1 MNTMIN
7 AMNQHTNDQD
17 MSANSVTLNSLEQL
31 CALTTVVA
39 DTGDLNA
46 IIQFRPLDA
55 TTNPSLI
62 TAAASL
68 PENKGL
74 IEDAYAQAQQQ
85 GLSGEPLLNQ
95 TIDILTVNVGIE
107 ILKVIDGRVSTEI
120 DPNFSY
126 DTDATIERGLQLIQ
140 LYEQAGI
147 DKNRVLIKIAAT
159 WEGIQAAK
167 VLEQQ
172 GIHCNLTLI
181 FGLAQAAACADAKV
195 TLISPFV
202 GRILDWYKAHENKD
216 SYPIEQDPGVQSVKE
231 IYYYYKQHHINTQ
244 VMGAS
249 FRSTEQVLALAGCD
263 LLTIAP
269 ALLDQLRNSVS
280 DVTPQLSTEL
290 AQHAKA
296 QNQLHLTQ
304 NEFKKM
310 LNQDQMAFELLQSG
324 VDGFIKAREQL
335 SQQLRKSFGIGEL
348 EK

>member
-1 MNTMIN
+1 MMTTMNNT
-7 AMNQHTNDQD
+7 
-17 MSANSVTLNSLEQL
+17 SNSIDKNSLAQL
-31 CALTTVVA
+31 CELTTVVA
-39 DTGDLNA
+39 DTGDLSA
-46 IIQFRPLDA
+46 IAQFKPIDA

-68 PENKGL
+68 PENNAL
-74 IEDAYAQAQQQ
+74 IEAAFAQAQQQ

-95 TIDILTVNVGIE
+95 TIDILTVKLGIE
-107 ILKVIDGRVSTEI
+107 ILNLIDGRVSTEV

-126 DTDATIERGLQLIQ
+126 NTEATIARALQTIE

-147 DKNRVLIKIAAT
+147 SKERVLIKIAAT

-181 FGLAQAAACADAKV
+181 FGLAQAAACADANV

-202 GRILDWYKAHENKD
+202 GRILDWYKAFEKKD
-216 SYPIEQDPGVQSVKE
+216 SYAIEQDPGVVSVKQ
-231 IYYYYKQHHINTQ
+231 IYNYYKQHGISTQ

-269 ALLDQLRNSVS
+269 ALLDQLKSSTVKVS
-280 DVTPQLSTEL
+280 PQLSKQL
-290 AQHAKA
+290 AQSADVMPKLTLDA
-296 QNQLHLTQ
+296 QRFDAMMNI
-304 NEFKKM
+304 
-310 LNQDQMAFELLQSG
+310 DQMAFELLQSG

-335 SQQLRKSFGIGEL
+335 SQRLRKSFGIGDL
-348 EK
+348 ES

>member
-1 MNTMIN
+1 MMTTMNNT
-7 AMNQHTNDQD
+7 
-17 MSANSVTLNSLEQL
+17 SNSIDKNSLAQL
-31 CALTTVVA
+31 CELTTVVA
-39 DTGDLNA
+39 DTGDLAA
-46 IIQFRPLDA
+46 IAQFKPIDA

-68 PENKGL
+68 PENNAL
-74 IEDAYAQAQQQ
+74 IEAAFAQAQQQ

-95 TIDILTVNVGIE
+95 TIDILTVKLGIE
-107 ILKVIDGRVSTEI
+107 ILNLIDGRVSTEV

-126 DTDATIERGLQLIQ
+126 NTEATIARALQTIE

-147 DKNRVLIKIAAT
+147 SKERVLIKIAAT

-167 VLEQQ
+167 ALEKQ

-181 FGLAQAAACADAKV
+181 FGLAQAAACADANV

-202 GRILDWYKAHENKD
+202 GRILDWYKAFEKKD
-216 SYPIEQDPGVQSVKE
+216 SYAIEQDPGVVSVKQ
-231 IYYYYKQHHINTQ
+231 IYNYYKQHGISTQ

-269 ALLDQLRNSVS
+269 ALLDQLKNSTVKVS
-280 DVTPQLSTEL
+280 PQLSKQL
-290 AQHAKA
+290 AQSADVMPKLTLDA
-296 QNQLHLTQ
+296 QRFDAMMNI
-304 NEFKKM
+304 
-310 LNQDQMAFELLQSG
+310 DQMAFELLQSG

-335 SQQLRKSFGIGEL
+335 SQRLRKSFGIGDL
-348 EK
+348 ES

>member
-1 MNTMIN
+1 MMTTMNNT
-7 AMNQHTNDQD
+7 
-17 MSANSVTLNSLEQL
+17 SNSIDKNSLAQL
-31 CALTTVVA
+31 CELTTVVA
-39 DTGDLNA
+39 DTGDLSA
-46 IIQFRPLDA
+46 IAQFKPIDA

-68 PENKGL
+68 PENNAL
-74 IEDAYAQAQQQ
+74 IEAAFAQAQQQ

-95 TIDILTVNVGIE
+95 TIDILTVKLGIE
-107 ILKVIDGRVSTEI
+107 ILNLIDGRVSTEV

-126 DTDATIERGLQLIQ
+126 NTEATIARALQTIE

-147 DKNRVLIKIAAT
+147 SKERVLIKIAAT

-181 FGLAQAAACADAKV
+181 FGLAQAAACADANV

-202 GRILDWYKAHENKD
+202 GRILDWYKAFEKKD
-216 SYPIEQDPGVQSVKE
+216 SYAIEQDPGVVSVKQ
-231 IYYYYKQHHINTQ
+231 IYNYYKQHGISTQ

-249 FRSTEQVLALAGCD
+249 FRSTEQVRALAGCD

-269 ALLDQLRNSVS
+269 ALLDQLKNSTVKVS
-280 DVTPQLSTEL
+280 PQLSKQL
-290 AQHAKA
+290 AQSADVMPKLTLDA
-296 QNQLHLTQ
+296 QRFDAMMN
-304 NEFKKM
+304 N
-310 LNQDQMAFELLQSG
+310 DQMAFELLQSG

-335 SQQLRKSFGIGEL
+335 SQRLRKSFGIGDL
-348 EK
+348 ES

>member
-1 MNTMIN
+1 MNTTM
-7 AMNQHTNDQD
+7 TNTSNTIDK
-17 MSANSVTLNSLEQL
+17 NSLAQL
-31 CALTTVVA
+31 CELTTVVA
-39 DTGDLNA
+39 DTGDLAA
-46 IIQFRPLDA
+46 IAQFKPIDA

-68 PENKGL
+68 PENKRL
-74 IEDAYAQAQQQ
+74 IEDAFAQAKQQ

-95 TIDILTVNVGIE
+95 TIDILTVKLGIE
-107 ILKVIDGRVSTEI
+107 ILKIIDGRVSTEV

-126 DTDATIERGLQLIQ
+126 NTEATIARGLQIIE

-147 DKNRVLIKIAAT
+147 SKERVLIKIAAT

-172 GIHCNLTLI
+172 GIRCNLTLI
-181 FGLAQAAACADAKV
+181 FGLAQAAACADAKA

-202 GRILDWYKAHENKD
+202 GRILDWYKAFEKKD
-216 SYPIEQDPGVQSVKE
+216 SYAIEQDPGVQSVKE
-231 IYYYYKQHHINTQ
+231 IYHYYKQHHIVTQ

-269 ALLDQLRNSVS
+269 ALLDQLKNSTVT
-280 DVTPQLSTEL
+280 VTPQLSKQL
-290 AQHAKA
+290 AQQADAMPKLTLS
-296 QNQLHLTQ
+296 QLDF
-304 NEFKKM
+304 NAM
-310 LNQDQMAFELLQSG
+310 INQDQMAFELLQSG

-335 SQQLRKSFGIGEL
+335 SQQLRKSFGIGDL
-348 EK
+348 ES

>member
-1 MNTMIN
+1 MMTTMNNT
-7 AMNQHTNDQD
+7 
-17 MSANSVTLNSLEQL
+17 SNSIDKNSLAQL
-31 CALTTVVA
+31 CELTTVVA
-39 DTGDLNA
+39 DTGDLSA
-46 IIQFRPLDA
+46 IAQFKPIDA

-68 PENKGL
+68 PENNAL
-74 IEDAYAQAQQQ
+74 IEAAFAQAQQQ

-95 TIDILTVNVGIE
+95 TIDILTVKLGIE
-107 ILKVIDGRVSTEI
+107 ILNLIDGRVSTEV

-126 DTDATIERGLQLIQ
+126 NTEATIARALQTIE

-147 DKNRVLIKIAAT
+147 SKERVLIKIAAT

-167 VLEQQ
+167 ALEQQ

-181 FGLAQAAACADAKV
+181 FGLAQAAACADANV

-202 GRILDWYKAHENKD
+202 GRILDWYKAFEKKD
-216 SYPIEQDPGVQSVKE
+216 SYAIEQDPGVVSVKQ
-231 IYYYYKQHHINTQ
+231 IYNYYKQHGISTQ

-269 ALLDQLRNSVS
+269 ALLDQLKNSTVKVS
-280 DVTPQLSTEL
+280 PQLSKQL
-290 AQHAKA
+290 AQSADVMPKLTLDA
-296 QNQLHLTQ
+296 QKFDAMMN
-304 NEFKKM
+304 N
-310 LNQDQMAFELLQSG
+310 DQMAFELLQSG

-335 SQQLRKSFGIGEL
+335 SQRLRKSFGIGDL
-348 EK
+348 ES

>member
-1 MNTMIN
+1 MMTTMNNT
-7 AMNQHTNDQD
+7 
-17 MSANSVTLNSLEQL
+17 SNSIDKNSLAQL
-31 CALTTVVA
+31 CELTTVVA
-39 DTGDLNA
+39 DTGDLAA
-46 IIQFRPLDA
+46 IAQFKPIDA

-68 PENKGL
+68 PENNAL
-74 IEDAYAQAQQQ
+74 IEAAFAQAQQQ

-95 TIDILTVNVGIE
+95 TIDILTVKLGVE
-107 ILKVIDGRVSTEI
+107 ILNLIDGRVSTEV

-126 DTDATIERGLQLIQ
+126 NTEATIARALQTIE

-147 DKNRVLIKIAAT
+147 SKERVLIKIAAT

-181 FGLAQAAACADAKV
+181 FGLAQAAACADANV

-202 GRILDWYKAHENKD
+202 GRILDWYKAFEKKD
-216 SYPIEQDPGVQSVKE
+216 SYAIEQDPGVGSVKQ
-231 IYYYYKQHHINTQ
+231 IYNYYKQHGISTQ

-269 ALLDQLRNSVS
+269 ALLDQLKSSTVKVS
-280 DVTPQLSTEL
+280 PQLSKQL
-290 AQHAKA
+290 AQSADVMPKLTLDA
-296 QNQLHLTQ
+296 QRFDAMMN
-304 NEFKKM
+304 N
-310 LNQDQMAFELLQSG
+310 DQMAFELLQSG

-335 SQQLRKSFGIGEL
+335 SQRLRKSFGIGDL
-348 EK
+348 ES

>member
-1 MNTMIN
+1 MNTIM
-7 AMNQHTNDQD
+7 TNTSNPFDK
-17 MSANSVTLNSLEQL
+17 NSLAQL
-31 CALTTVVA
+31 CELTTVVA
-39 DTGDLNA
+39 DTGDLAA
-46 IIQFRPLDA
+46 IAQFKPIDA

-74 IEDAYAQAQQQ
+74 IEDAFTQAQQQ

-95 TIDILTVNVGIE
+95 TIDILTVKLGIE
-107 ILKVIDGRVSTEI
+107 ILKLIDGRVSTEV

-126 DTDATIERGLQLIQ
+126 NSEATIARALQTIE

-147 DKNRVLIKIAAT
+147 SKERVLIKIAAT

-181 FGLAQAAACADAKV
+181 FGLAQAAACADASV

-202 GRILDWYKAHENKD
+202 GRILDWYKAFEKKD
-216 SYPIEQDPGVQSVKE
+216 SYDIEQDPGVLSVKQ
-231 IYYYYKQHHINTQ
+231 IYNYYKQHGISTQ

-269 ALLDQLRNSVS
+269 TLLDQLKATNVP
-280 DVTPQLSTEL
+280 VNQQLSIEQ
-290 AQHAKA
+290 AQQAEPMQRLNVTHAA
-296 QNQLHLTQ
+296 FD
-304 NEFKKM
+304 EM
-310 LNQDQMAFELLQSG
+310 LNQDQMAFELLQAG
-324 VDGFIKAREQL
+324 VDGFIKARDQL
-335 SQQLRKSFGIGEL
+335 SNQLRKSFGIGDL
-348 EK
+348 EN

>member
-1 MNTMIN
+1 MMTTMNNT
-7 AMNQHTNDQD
+7 
-17 MSANSVTLNSLEQL
+17 SNSIDKNSLAQL
-31 CALTTVVA
+31 CELTTVVA
-39 DTGDLNA
+39 DTGDLAA
-46 IIQFRPLDA
+46 IAQFKPIDA

-68 PENKGL
+68 PENNAL
-74 IEDAYAQAQQQ
+74 IEAAFAQAQQQ

-95 TIDILTVNVGIE
+95 TIDILTVKLGIE
-107 ILKVIDGRVSTEI
+107 ILNLIDGRVSTEV

-126 DTDATIERGLQLIQ
+126 NTEATIARALQTIE

-147 DKNRVLIKIAAT
+147 SKERVLIKIAAT

-181 FGLAQAAACADAKV
+181 FGLAQAAACADANV

-202 GRILDWYKAHENKD
+202 GRILDWYKAFEKKD
-216 SYPIEQDPGVQSVKE
+216 SYAIEQDPGVVSVKQ
-231 IYYYYKQHHINTQ
+231 IYNYYKQHGISTQ

-269 ALLDQLRNSVS
+269 ALLDQLKNSTVKVS
-280 DVTPQLSTEL
+280 PQLSKQL
-290 AQHAKA
+290 AQSADVMPKLTLDA
-296 QNQLHLTQ
+296 QRFDAMMN
-304 NEFKKM
+304 N
-310 LNQDQMAFELLQSG
+310 DQMAFELLQSG

-335 SQQLRKSFGIGEL
+335 SQRLRKSFGIGDL
-348 EK
+348 ES

>member
-1 MNTMIN
+1 MTNTSNTI
-7 AMNQHTNDQD
+7 DK
-17 MSANSVTLNSLEQL
+17 SSLAQL
-31 CALTTVVA
+31 CELTTVVA
-39 DTGDLNA
+39 DTGDLAA
-46 IIQFRPLDA
+46 IAQFKPIDA

-68 PENKGL
+68 PENKRL
-74 IEDAYAQAQQQ
+74 IEDAFSQAKQQ

-95 TIDILTVNVGIE
+95 TIDILTVKLGIE
-107 ILKVIDGRVSTEI
+107 ILKLIDGRVSTEV

-126 DTDATIERGLQLIQ
+126 NTEATIARGLQIIE

-147 DKNRVLIKIAAT
+147 SKERVLIKIAAT

-172 GIHCNLTLI
+172 GIRCNLTLI
-181 FGLAQAAACADAKV
+181 FGLAQAAACADAKA

-202 GRILDWYKAHENKD
+202 GRILDWYKAFEKKD
-216 SYPIEQDPGVQSVKE
+216 SYAIEQDPGVQSVKE
-231 IYYYYKQHHINTQ
+231 IYHYYKQHHIVTQ

-269 ALLDQLRNSVS
+269 ALLDQLKNSTVTF
-280 DVTPQLSTEL
+280 TPQLSKQL
-290 AQHAKA
+290 AQQADAMPKLTLS
-296 QNQLHLTQ
+296 QLDF
-304 NEFKKM
+304 NAM
-310 LNQDQMAFELLQSG
+310 INQDQMAFELLQSG

-335 SQQLRKSFGIGEL
+335 SQQLRKSFGIGDL
-348 EK
+348 EN

>member
-1 MNTMIN
+1 MNTTM
-7 AMNQHTNDQD
+7 TNT
-17 MSANSVTLNSLEQL
+17 NNTLDKNSLAQL
-31 CALTTVVA
+31 CELTTVVA
-39 DTGDLNA
+39 DTGDLAA
-46 IIQFRPLDA
+46 IAQFKPIDA

-74 IEDAYAQAQQQ
+74 IEDAFAQAEQQ

-95 TIDILTVNVGIE
+95 TIDILTVKLGIE
-107 ILKVIDGRVSTEI
+107 ILKLIDGRVSTEV

-126 DTDATIERGLQLIQ
+126 NTEATITRGLQIIE

-147 DKNRVLIKIAAT
+147 PKERVLIKIAAT

-172 GIHCNLTLI
+172 GICCNLTLI

-202 GRILDWYKAHENKD
+202 GRILDWYKAFDKKD
-216 SYPIEQDPGVQSVKE
+216 SYAIEQDPGVRSVKQ
-231 IYYYYKQHHINTQ
+231 IYNYYKQHGINTQ

-269 ALLDQLRNSVS
+269 ALLEQLKNSPQV
-280 DVTPQLSTEL
+280 VNAQLSTEL
-290 AQHAKA
+290 AQQAEATAK
-296 QNQLHLTQ
+296 QNLNQS
-304 NEFKKM
+304 EFDAM
-310 LNQDQMAFELLQSG
+310 MNQDQMAFELLQSG
-324 VDGFIKAREQL
+324 VDGFIKARAQL
-335 SQQLRKSFGIGEL
+335 SEQLRKSFGIGDL
-348 EK
+348 KS

>member
-1 MNTMIN
+1 MMTTMNNTSNNI
-7 AMNQHTNDQD
+7 DK
-17 MSANSVTLNSLEQL
+17 NSLAQL
-31 CALTTVVA
+31 CELTTVVA
-39 DTGDLNA
+39 DTGDLSA
-46 IIQFRPLDA
+46 IAQFKPIDA

-68 PENKGL
+68 PENNAL
-74 IEDAYAQAQQQ
+74 IEAAFAQAQQQ

-95 TIDILTVNVGIE
+95 TIDILTVKLGIE
-107 ILKVIDGRVSTEI
+107 ILNLIDGRVSTEV

-126 DTDATIERGLQLIQ
+126 NTEATIARALQTIE

-147 DKNRVLIKIAAT
+147 SKERVLIKIAAT

-181 FGLAQAAACADAKV
+181 FGLAQAAACADANV

-202 GRILDWYKAHENKD
+202 GRILDWYKAFEKKD
-216 SYPIEQDPGVQSVKE
+216 SYAIEQDPGVVSVKQ
-231 IYYYYKQHHINTQ
+231 IYNYYKQHGISTQ

-269 ALLDQLRNSVS
+269 ALLDQLKSSTVKVS
-280 DVTPQLSTEL
+280 PQLSKQL
-290 AQHAKA
+290 AQSADVMPKLTLDA
-296 QNQLHLTQ
+296 QKFDAMMN
-304 NEFKKM
+304 N
-310 LNQDQMAFELLQSG
+310 DQMAFELLQSG

-335 SQQLRKSFGIGEL
+335 SQRLRKSFGIGDL
-348 EK
+348 ES

>member
-1 MNTMIN
+1 MNTIM
-7 AMNQHTNDQD
+7 TNTSNTIDK
-17 MSANSVTLNSLEQL
+17 NSLAQL
-31 CALTTVVA
+31 CELTTVVA
-39 DTGDLNA
+39 DTGDLAA
-46 IIQFRPLDA
+46 IAQFKPIDA

-68 PENKGL
+68 PENKRL
-74 IEDAYAQAQQQ
+74 IEDAFAQAKQQ

-95 TIDILTVNVGIE
+95 TIDILTVKLGIE
-107 ILKVIDGRVSTEI
+107 ILKLIDGRVSTEV

-126 DTDATIERGLQLIQ
+126 NTEATIARGLKIIE

-147 DKNRVLIKIAAT
+147 SKERVLIKIAAT

-172 GIHCNLTLI
+172 GIRCNLTLI
-181 FGLAQAAACADAKV
+181 FGLAQAAACADAKA

-202 GRILDWYKAHENKD
+202 GRILDWYKAHEQKD
-216 SYPIEQDPGVQSVKE
+216 SYAIEQDPGVQSVKE
-231 IYYYYKQHHINTQ
+231 IYYYYKQHHIVTQ

-269 ALLDQLRNSVS
+269 ALLDQLKNSTVT
-280 DVTPQLSTEL
+280 VTPQLSKQL
-290 AQHAKA
+290 AQQADAMPKLTLS
-296 QNQLHLTQ
+296 QL
-304 NEFKKM
+304 EFNAM
-310 LNQDQMAFELLQSG
+310 INQDQMAFELLQSG

-335 SQQLRKSFGIGEL
+335 SQQLRKSFGIGDL
-348 EK
+348 EN

>member
-1 MNTMIN
+1 MTSMNPQTSEHSKN
-7 AMNQHTNDQD
+7 
-17 MSANSVTLNSLEQL
+17 NSLAQL

-39 DTGDLNA
+39 DTGDLAA
-46 IIQFRPLDA
+46 IAQFKPIDA

-68 PENKGL
+68 PENAGL
-74 IEDAYAQAQQQ
+74 IEQAYAQAQQQ
-85 GLSGEPLLNQ
+85 GLTGDALLNQ
-95 TIDILTVNVGIE
+95 TIDILTVKLGIE
-107 ILKVIDGRVSTEI
+107 ILKLIDGRVSTEV

-126 DTDATIERGLQLIQ
+126 NTDATIERGLQLIQ

-147 DKNRVLIKIAAT
+147 NKDSVLIKIAAT

-167 VLEQQ
+167 YLEQQ

-202 GRILDWYKAHENKD
+202 GRILDWYKAFDKKD
-216 SYPIEQDPGVQSVKE
+216 SYPIEQDPGVLSVKQ
-231 IYYYYKQHHINTQ
+231 IYSYYKQHGINTQ

-249 FRSTEQVLALAGCD
+249 FRSTEQVVALAGCD

-269 ALLDQLRNSVS
+269 ALLDQLRNSDNEVQ
-280 DVTPQLSTEL
+280 PQLSAQL
-290 AQHAKA
+290 AQQAEATA
-296 QNQLHLTQ
+296 QLNLNQ
-304 NEFKKM
+304 NEFNAM

-324 VDGFIKAREQL
+324 IDGFIKARAQL
-335 SQQLRKSFGIGEL
+335 SQQLRKSFAIGDL
-348 EK
+348 KS

>member
-1 MNTMIN
+1 MTSMNPQTSKHSKN
-7 AMNQHTNDQD
+7 
-17 MSANSVTLNSLEQL
+17 NSLAQL

-39 DTGDLNA
+39 DTGDLAA
-46 IIQFRPLDA
+46 IAQFKPIDA

-68 PENKGL
+68 PENADL
-74 IEDAYAQAQQQ
+74 IEQAYAQAQQQ
-85 GLSGEPLLNQ
+85 GLTGDALLNQ
-95 TIDILTVNVGIE
+95 TIDILTVKLGIE
-107 ILKVIDGRVSTEI
+107 ILKLIDGRVSTEV

-126 DTDATIERGLQLIQ
+126 NTDATIERGLQLIQ

-147 DKNRVLIKIAAT
+147 NKDRVLIKIAAT

-167 VLEQQ
+167 YLEQQ

-202 GRILDWYKAHENKD
+202 GRILDWYKAFDKKD
-216 SYPIEQDPGVQSVKE
+216 SYPIERDPGVLSVKQ
-231 IYYYYKQHHINTQ
+231 IYNYYKQHEINTQ

-249 FRSTEQVLALAGCD
+249 FRSTEQVVALAGCD

-269 ALLDQLRNSVS
+269 ALLDQLRNSDNEVQ
-280 DVTPQLSTEL
+280 PQLSAQL
-290 AQHAKA
+290 AQKA
-296 QNQLHLTQ
+296 EATAQLNLNQ
-304 NEFKKM
+304 NEFNAM

-324 VDGFIKAREQL
+324 IDGFIKARAQL
-335 SQQLRKSFGIGEL
+335 SQQLRKSFAIGDL
-348 EK
+348 ES